1 MPKVSPESLV
11 TETSTFQ
18 IGGYNLADD
27 MDNTLFCADTVTKT
41 EIKFWRGETQI
52 LTDLTD
58 DTPIPSNSVNYE
70 ASILANWI
78 K

>member
-11 TETSTFQ
+11 TVTSTFQ

-27 MDNTLFCADTVTKT
+27 IFNNKFCADTVTIT

-52 LTDLTD
+52 LTD
-58 DTPIPSNSVNYE
+58 DTPVPVNSVDYD

-78 K
+78 KQRA